1 MPGLS
6 HSMIPPLRYI
16 HTEFQYRLPADFEF
30 LNSRCRTRNQIR
42 EFKKLA
48 AVDKTGA
55 ARWLK
60 FCATG
65 GATCAGT
72 GLVSLFFRVGR
83 AQVLAPTRPFEWVSQ
98 AARAVLMLHPDLQ
111 PADSSWRRPR
121 DFLPHPTF
129 TRPTEAWDRDPD
141 GQHFYNF
148 L

>member
-6 HSMIPPLRYI
+6 HSIIPPLRYI

-65 GATCAGT
+65 GTQSRSKVSKRSAMGVPPGRWVAAGRKGWNPLKSRRKYKVREGGKRETAT
-72 GLVSLFFRVGR
+72 
-83 AQVLAPTRPFEWVSQ
+83 
-98 AARAVLMLHPDLQ
+98 
-111 PADSSWRRPR
+111 
-121 DFLPHPTF
+121 
-129 TRPTEAWDRDPD
+129 
-141 GQHFYNF
+141 
-148 L
+148 